1 VSWGLAFDE
10 PAEPRDNLKALRM
23 LLRYL
28 FVILSG
34 ASISFAQDSFED
46 VERIVAIG
54 DVHGDLDAFTGLLR
68 TAKLVDNRNNWTGGK
83 THLVIPGDFI
93 DRGNNSRKVMDLL
106 MALEPQAQ
114 KAGGRGDALL
124 GNHEAMNL
132 YGDLRYVT
140 RADYDAFRGPD
151 SADLRE
157 QALQSALQQSR
168 GSGRTQLDTPAFR
181 KKFEDE
187 HPLGAVER
195 AAAFSASGKYGKWL
209 RQKNAILKINDIV
222 FVHGGISAKY
232 SLATMKFINDTVHA
246 ELADFSKLEGGVAMD
261 QEGPLWYRG
270 LADSPETDMAVSAA
284 LDDFLKNQQA
294 RHIVI
299 GHTPQAAVMPR
310 FQGRVIVIDVGLSA
324 FFGGSPAYLLVDNS
338 KFYAVHRGKQL
349 DLPVDGR
356 NVMQYLNAAAA
367 LDPPDSQLRR
377 VLSKGG
383 R

>member
-1 VSWGLAFDE
+1 
-10 PAEPRDNLKALRM
+10 M
-23 LLRYL
+23 LLRYF

-34 ASISFAQDSFED
+34 ASISFAQDSFEGVD
-46 VERIVAIG
+46 RIVAIG
-54 DVHGDLDAFTGLLR
+54 DVHGDLDAFAGLLR

-114 KAGGRGDALL
+114 KAGGRVHALL

-132 YGDLRYVT
+132 YGDLRYVVK
-140 RADYDAFRGPD
+140 ADYDAFRGPD

-157 QALQSALQQSR
+157 QALQAALQQ
-168 GSGRTQLDTPAFR
+168 SGRTQLDTPAFR

-195 AAAFSASGKYGKWL
+195 ADAFGPEGKYGKWL
-209 RQKNAILKINDIV
+209 RQKSAILKIGDIV

-232 SLATMKFINDTVHA
+232 SLATLKFINDTVHA
-246 ELADFSKLEGGVAMD
+246 ELADFSKLEGGVTMD

-270 LADSPETDMAVSAA
+270 LAEAPESDMAVSAA

-294 RHIVI
+294 RRIVI

-349 DLPVDGR
+349 DLPLDGG
-356 NVMQYLNAAAA
+356 NVTKYLNDAAA
-367 LDPPDSQLRR
+367 LDPANSPLRR